1 MALVT
6 LGLSGAMGYDPA
18 CALFIDGELI
28 LAVEEER
35 LVRRKHARGMLPIES
50 IRYCLRAAK
59 LKPRQVDQVAIA
71 FAPVSLFSRARW
83 HYARRHWY
91 APDRALDALFNGNR
105 RFRRYY
111 REIRQM
117 LSDLGIPVE
126 KIRLQPV
133 EHQLAHAASAY
144 YMSGFKEKTAI
155 FCVDQ
160 KGEYASTLLAYGEN
174 GRIHKIREFYEPD
187 SLSGMYASM
196 CDYLGF
202 DMLDGETK
210 VMGIATY
217 GSAEKYDLSFLADN
231 RGKDFRVN
239 TRMLKVVGLRRY
251 KHRRIGHSFSNDLLD
266 KLGPRRAGD
275 VFQDPYV
282 HYAAGI
288 QRMYENIA
296 TGLTAHYLSD
306 ILKDSGKLV
315 VAGTGAFNVK
325 LNQRLRELPWVNE
338 VYVPPAAGDA
348 GTAIGSAAWMLANTN
363 GLPVSPLRHA
373 FLGPK
378 YSTERCIKACK
389 AHRDKP
395 HYEVLEKPAKKA
407 AELLAQG
414 HLVGWF
420 QGRMEF
426 GPRALGNRSLLANP
440 QVSDSVREINAKVK
454 FREKWRNFS
463 PSMLPGLAKKML
475 GAEVTHADFMTQTF
489 DMPEAWQK
497 KFPSVVYRD
506 GTTRAHIVRKEIN
519 PRFYS
524 LLLAMKRLTGVG
536 MVVNTSLN
544 RPGEA
549 MICSPEDALDMF
561 FGSDLEYLI
570 MQDLLITKPPE
581 DNSGWERS

>member
-1 MALVT
+1 
-6 LGLSGAMGYDPA
+6 
-18 CALFIDGELI
+18 
-28 LAVEEER
+28 
-35 LVRRKHARGMLPIES
+35 
-50 IRYCLRAAK
+50 
-59 LKPRQVDQVAIA
+59 
-71 FAPVSLFSRARW
+71 
-83 HYARRHWY
+83 
-91 APDRALDALFNGNR
+91 
-105 RFRRYY
+105 
-111 REIRQM
+111 
-117 LSDLGIPVE
+117 
-126 KIRLQPV
+126 
-133 EHQLAHAASAY
+133 
-144 YMSGFKEKTAI
+144 
-155 FCVDQ
+155 
-160 KGEYASTLLAYGEN
+160 
-174 GRIHKIREFYEPD
+174 
-187 SLSGMYASM
+187 
-196 CDYLGF
+196 
-202 DMLDGETK
+202 
-210 VMGIATY
+210 
-217 GSAEKYDLSFLADN
+217 
-231 RGKDFRVN
+231 
-239 TRMLKVVGLRRY
+239 VVGLRRY
-251 KHRRIGHSFSNDLLD
+251 KHRRIGHSFTPALLE

-288 QRMYENIA
+288 QRLYENIA

-306 ILKDSGKLV
+306 VLKDSGKLV
-315 VAGTGAFNVK
+315 IAGTGAFNVK
-325 LNQRLRELPWVNE
+325 LNQRLRELPWVKE

-348 GTAIGSAAWMLANTN
+348 GTAIGAAAYMLANTSK
-363 GLPVSPLRHA
+363 LPITPLRHA

-378 YSTERCIKACK
+378 YNTERCIKACET
-389 AHRDKP
+389 HRDRP
-395 HYEVLEKPAKKA
+395 QYEVLEKPAEKA

-440 QVSDSVREINAKVK
+440 QISDSVREINAKVK
-454 FREKWRNFS
+454 FREKWRCFS

-475 GAEVTHADFMTQTF
+475 GDDVTQADFMTQTF
-489 DMPEAWQK
+489 DVPEAWQK

-506 GTTRAHIVRKEIN
+506 GTTRAHIVHKEIN

-524 LLLAMKRLTGVG
+524 LLMAMKRLTGVG

>member
-1 MALVT
+1 MGLVT

-18 CALFIDGELI
+18 AALFIDGELR

-35 LVRRKHARGMLPIES
+35 LIRRKHARDMLPVES

-59 LKPRQVDQVAIA
+59 LKPRDVDQVAIA
-71 FAPVSLFSRARW
+71 YAPVSLFSRARW
-83 HYARRHWY
+83 HYARRYWY
-91 APDRALDALFNGNR
+91 APDRALDVLFNGNR

-111 REIRQM
+111 RQIRSM

-126 KIRLQPV
+126 KIKLIPV

-144 YMSGFKEKTAI
+144 YMSGFTEKTAI
-155 FCVDQ
+155 LCVDL
-160 KGEYASTLLAYGEN
+160 KGEYATTFLGYGEN
-174 GRIHKIREFYEPD
+174 GRIHKIREFYDPD

-202 DMLDGETK
+202 DMLDGESK
-210 VMGIATY
+210 VMGISTF
-217 GSAEKYDLSFLADN
+217 GSPEKYDLSFLSDY
-231 RGKDFRVN
+231 RGKDFKVN
-239 TRMLKVVGLRRY
+239 TRMLNVVGLRRY
-251 KHRRIGHSFSNDLLD
+251 KHRNIGHSFTPALLE

-288 QRMYENIA
+288 QRLYETIA

-306 ILKDSGKLV
+306 ILKENGKLAI
-315 VAGTGAFNVK
+315 AGTGAFNVK
-325 LNQRLRELPWVNE
+325 LNQRLRDLKWVEE

-348 GTAIGSAAWMLANTN
+348 GTAIGAAAYVLANHN
-363 GLPVSPLRHA
+363 NLPISPLRHA
-373 FLGPK
+373 YLGPK
-378 YSTERCIKACK
+378 YTTERCIRACE

-395 HYEVLEKPAKKA
+395 VFELLEKPAEKA
-407 AELLAQG
+407 AEILQQG
-414 HLVGWF
+414 HLLGWF

-426 GPRALGNRSLLANP
+426 GPRALGNRSILANP
-440 QVSDSVREINAKVK
+440 QASDSIREINQRVK
-454 FREKWRNFS
+454 FREKWRCFA
-463 PSMLPGLAKKML
+463 PSMLPELAAEIL
-475 GAEVTHADFMTQTF
+475 GGVEHADFMSQTF
-489 DMPEAWQK
+489 DVPVEWQK
-497 KFPSVVYRD
+497 KYASVVYRD
-506 GTTRAHIVRKEIN
+506 GSTRAHIVRKENN
-519 PRFYS
+519 PRFYA
-524 LLLAMKRLTGVG
+524 LLRALEKRTGVG

-549 MICSPEDALDMF
+549 IICSPEDALDMF

>member
-18 CALFIDGELI
+18 AALFLDGELR

-35 LVRRKHARGMLPIES
+35 LIRRKHARDMMPVES

-59 LKPRQVDQVAIA
+59 LKPRDVHQVAIA
-71 FAPVSLFSRARW
+71 YAPVAFFSRARW
-83 HYARRHWY
+83 HYARRYWY
-91 APDRALDALFNGNR
+91 APDRALDVLFNGNR

-111 REIRQM
+111 RQVRIM

-126 KIRLQPV
+126 KIKLVPV

-144 YMSGFKEKTAI
+144 YMSGFKEKTAVL
-155 FCVDQ
+155 CVDL
-160 KGEYASTLLAYGEN
+160 KGEYASTLLACGEN
-174 GRIHKIREFYEPD
+174 GRIHKIKEFYDPD

-202 DMLDGETK
+202 DMLDGESK
-210 VMGIATY
+210 VMGISTF
-217 GSAEKYDLSFLADN
+217 GSADKYDLSFLADY
-231 RGKDFRVN
+231 RGKDFKVN
-239 TRMLKVVGLRRY
+239 TRMLNVVGLRRY
-251 KHRRIGHSFSNDLLD
+251 KHRSIGHSFTPALLE

-282 HYAAGI
+282 HYAAGM
-288 QRMYENIA
+288 QRLYETIT

-306 ILKDSGKLV
+306 ILKDTGKLV
-315 VAGTGAFNVK
+315 IAGTGAFNVK
-325 LNQRLRELPWVNE
+325 LNQRLRDLKWVDE

-348 GTAIGSAAWMLANTN
+348 GTAIGAAAYVLANQN
-363 GLPVSPLRHA
+363 NLPVTPLRHA
-373 FLGPK
+373 YLGPR
-378 YSTERCIKACK
+378 YTTERCIKACE

-395 HYEVLEKPAKKA
+395 QFELLQKPAEKA
-407 AELLAQG
+407 AEILAQG
-414 HLVGWF
+414 HLLGWF

-426 GPRALGNRSLLANP
+426 GPRALGNRSILANP
-440 QVSDSVREINAKVK
+440 QVSDSVSEINQRVK
-454 FREKWRNFS
+454 FREKWRCFA
-463 PSMLPGLAKKML
+463 PSMLPELA
-475 GAEVTHADFMTQTF
+475 AEVLGGVQQADFMSQTF
-489 DMPEAWQK
+489 DVPPEWQK

-506 GTTRAHIVRKEIN
+506 GTTRAHIVHKESN
-519 PRFYS
+519 PRFYA
-524 LLLAMKRLTGVG
+524 LLRAMEKCTGVG

-581 DNSGWERS
+581 DNSGWERR